1 VLQTL
6 SQLKETYI
14 ESGLVR
20 YVVKDFPLPSHPNAA
35 IAAEAARCAG
45 AQGSYWPMH
54 DLLFNRQ
61 RQWSPQ
67 DAEQV
72 RDTFV
77 EYAGELTLDAD
88 AFREC
93 LETGEFG
100 ELVRQ
105 DVWEGEQVGVK
116 GTPSF
121 RINGQLIRGAYPFAT
136 FQEMIEAEL
145 EKTR

>member
-61 RQWSPQ
+61 REWAPQ
-67 DAEQV
+67 DSEQV
-72 RDTFV
+72 LDTFV
-77 EYAGELTLDAD
+77 EYAGELTLDAV

-93 LETGEFG
+93 LEMGEFG

-105 DVWEGEQVGVK
+105 DVWEGEQAGVQ

-121 RINGQLIRGAYPFAT
+121 RINGQLIRGAYPFET
-136 FQEMIEAEL
+136 FQEMIEADL
-145 EKTR
+145 AKTR

>member
-1 VLQTL
+1 MLQTL
-6 SQLKETYI
+6 SQLKETYV

-20 YVVKDFPLPSHPNAA
+20 YVVRDFPLPSHPNAA

-77 EYAGELTLDAD
+77 EYAGELAIDTD
-88 AFREC
+88 AFGEC
-93 LETGEFG
+93 LEAGELG

-105 DVWEGEQVGVK
+105 DVWEGEQAGVR

-121 RINGQLIRGAYPFAT
+121 RINGQLIQGAYPFET
-136 FQEMIEAEL
+136 FQELIEAEL
-145 EKTR
+145 DKSR